1 MAFTDAAFGQGAGPI
16 YLDNVQCSGLEDN
29 LSSCPADSAS
39 SCGHSDDAGVE
50 CTSTCEIMQYI
61 SLHHGI
67 ACKANLC
74 IIALTKVPRLLQ
86 NRARLGPGYLRLY

>member
-1 MAFTDAAFGQGAGPI
+1 MGVVSIPPLPSTSDAMAFTDAAFGQGAGPI

-50 CTSTCEIMQYI
+50 CTSTCEIMQYHYI
-61 SLHHGI
+61 MALHASKQI
-67 ACKANLC
+67 C
-74 IIALTKVPRLLQ
+74 V
-86 NRARLGPGYLRLY
+86 